1 MPQKIT
7 WKIKLKVLACKN
19 DSKDFSLYLEMDFV
33 FTVSALIDFLVFF
46 FLLVRSQLKLLEQST
61 NWANGKYPVW
71 GSNAEQS
78 EIKPWSF

>member
-46 FLLVRSQLKLLEQST
+46 FFSSALS
-61 NWANGKYPVW
+61 
-71 GSNAEQS
+71 
-78 EIKPWSF
+78 